1 MSHPEREE
9 IDASNEL
16 AEQFAEL
23 LRSNHRQLFVFIYSL
38 VQNRADAEDV
48 YQQTTLVLWKKF
60 SEFTPGTNFG
70 AWAARV
76 AHLTA
81 RHFIRTRRRHRVY
94 FSDGMLELMADSY
107 SPPSSQAS
115 EVRMDALARCLEKLP
130 RRDRQLVGSC
140 YAEESGVAAF
150 AKATNRTVPAIYQ
163 ALYRI
168 RKALLACV
176 ERSLAAENR

>member
-1 MSHPEREE
+1 MSNLQREE
-9 IDASNEL
+9 VDASSEH

-48 YQQTTLVLWKKF
+48 YQQTTLVMWKKF

-81 RHFIRTRRRHRVY
+81 RHFIRTKRRNRVY
-94 FSDGMLELMADSY
+94 FSDGMLELLADSY
-107 SPPSSQAS
+107 AAPRPGAS
-115 EVRMDALARCLEKLP
+115 ERRMDALARCLEKLP
-130 RRDRQLVGSC
+130 RRERRLVDSC
-140 YAEESGVAAF
+140 YSEECDIASLAESSNRSVAA
-150 AKATNRTVPAIYQ
+150 VYQ

-168 RKALLACV
+168 RKALLTCV
-176 ERSLAAENR
+176 ERTLAAENR